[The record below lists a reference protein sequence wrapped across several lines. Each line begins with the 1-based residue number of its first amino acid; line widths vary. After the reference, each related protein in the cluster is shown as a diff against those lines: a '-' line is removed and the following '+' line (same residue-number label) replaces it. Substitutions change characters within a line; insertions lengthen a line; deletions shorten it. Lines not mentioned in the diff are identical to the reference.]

1 MRYLFR
7 QPRPATGP
15 RNPTHPGWMEYT
27 SPLIVGDHTVQLRPL
42 MKSDG
47 EPWSALRLADADILA
62 RVEPTI
68 HTSWAEAHSSARW
81 REFYNNIRRAA
92 DDGVL
97 IPLLSTSMVSSADK

>member
-1 MRYLFR
+1 MRHLFR

-27 SPLIVGDHTVQLRPL
+27 NPLIVGEHTVQLRPL

-47 EPWSALRLADADILA
+47 EPWSALRLEDADILA

-68 HTSWAEAHSSARW
+68 HNSWAEAHS
-81 REFYNNIRRAA
+81 
-92 DDGVL
+92 
-97 IPLLSTSMVSSADK
+97 